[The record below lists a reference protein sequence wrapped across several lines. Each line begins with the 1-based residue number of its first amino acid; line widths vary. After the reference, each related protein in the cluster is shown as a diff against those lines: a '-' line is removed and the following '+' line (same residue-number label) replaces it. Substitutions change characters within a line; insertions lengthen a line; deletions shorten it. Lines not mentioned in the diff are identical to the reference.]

1 MVSFLLRFADSG
13 VRFTACDTMEDLP
26 NEVKKGTTT
35 IGLVCQDGVVMA
47 TEKRA
52 TMGTLIA
59 HKSTQK
65 LFKIDSNLGLTVA
78 GVVGDAQTLARYITA
93 EVELYK
99 LKRGVGM
106 TVRSAATLTANIL
119 AGSRYYP
126 YFVGLIIGGVDAE
139 GGHIYSLDM
148 VGGSIPDDYVTI
160 GSGSP
165 FVYGVLEDH
174 YQKGISVKD
183 GIDLSIRSL
192 AAAMRRDS
200 ASGDGM
206 MIATITSK
214 EGFVLVPDEEI
225 TKRKSKLKIE

>member
-1 MVSFLLRFADSG
+1 
-13 VRFTACDTMEDLP
+13 MEDLP
-26 NEVKKGTTT
+26 DSVKKGTTT
-35 IGLVCQDGVVMA
+35 IGLTCQDGVVMA
-47 TEKRA
+47 TEQRA

-59 HKSTQK
+59 HKTTQK

-93 EVELYK
+93 EVELFK

-106 TVRSAATLTANIL
+106 SVRSAATMTANIL
-119 AGSRYYP
+119 SGSRFYP
-126 YFVGLIIGGVDAE
+126 YYVGLIIGGVDSE

-165 FVYGVLEDH
+165 YVYGVLEDH
-174 YQKGISVKD
+174 YEKTLNVKD
-183 GIDLSIRSL
+183 GVDLAVRSL
-192 AAAMRRDS
+192 AAAMKRDS

-206 MIATITSK
+206 LIATITPK
-214 EGFVLVPDEEI
+214 EGFVQLSEEEI
-225 TKRKSKLKIE
+225 SKRKAKLKIE

>member
-1 MVSFLLRFADSG
+1 
-13 VRFTACDTMEDLP
+13 MEDLP
-26 NEVKKGTTT
+26 DSVKKGTTT

-52 TMGTLIA
+52 TMGTMIA
-59 HKSTQK
+59 HKTTQK
-65 LFKIDSNLGLTVA
+65 LFRIDSNLGLTVA

-119 AGSRYYP
+119 AGSRFYP
-126 YFVGLIIGGVDAE
+126 YYVGLILGGMDPE
-139 GGHIYSLDM
+139 GGHMYSLDM
-148 VGGSIPDDYVTI
+148 VGGAIPDDYVAT

-174 YQKGISVKD
+174 YQKTLTVKD
-183 GIDLSIRSL
+183 GIELSIRSL
-192 AAAMRRDS
+192 SAAMKRDA

-206 MIATITSK
+206 AIATITSK
-214 EGFVLVPDEEI
+214 DGFELVPEEEI
-225 TKRKSKLKIE
+225 TRRKAKLKIE